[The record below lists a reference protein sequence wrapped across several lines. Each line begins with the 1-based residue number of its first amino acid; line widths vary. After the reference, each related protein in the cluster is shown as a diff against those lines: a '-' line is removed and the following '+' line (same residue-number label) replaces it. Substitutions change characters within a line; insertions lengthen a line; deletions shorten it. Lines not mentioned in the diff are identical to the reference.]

1 MLRGKN
7 KNNRPENNEDKEAD
21 GKQRRPKCARC
32 RNHGLISWL
41 RGHKRECRYREC
53 LCPKC
58 SLIAE
63 RQRVMAAQVALKRQQ
78 AAEDAI
84 ALKMAKVATGQK
96 LDRLPPGKIFG
107 MSVTEPKSTVDP
119 NDDDDAIPDKTKKH
133 DFGILVDSKDLPS
146 AVDGALPAA
155 RLQNCS
161 VRTLGGRG
169 KVERGPRRADDAAIF
184 SKFRSTIATLKKKRF
199 RSNSKIYLDTRNYGY
214 NKIAIRHFPV
224 CSYLADFSRRPV
236 EPIFFKSD
244 VSRIRACIGEKNIVR
259 NTRGS
264 SWSSFHRD
272 FTVQDSSEARS
283 RARSLLFEAGKLDG
297 PKEAAPVSQTSVETL
312 ARLFPNTKLSVL
324 QLVLQRC
331 GQDLLKAIEYFAS
344 DSLGIE
350 PSGGR
355 TSAFRP
361 PRPPQTIVDNVAGG
375 EQQPV
380 AGAMLAPI
388 YTSLSRNVYGDAG
401 YCLLNIVPE
410 PFANVVAADTTGT
423 GLPKTASDQETL
435 ALTNFRYGNYLSPG
449 VQQQLREHVCA
460 QVADRLSAR
469 TGILHHLPPVLP
481 GIPCVQP
488 NCAQC
493 NYKFA

>member
-1 MLRGKN
+1 MLRGRN
-7 KNNRPENNEDKEAD
+7 KNRVENNENNEGTDS
-21 GKQRRPKCARC
+21 KQRRPKCARC

-107 MSVTEPKSTVDP
+107 MSVTEPKSTVDQ
-119 NDDDDAIPDKTKKH
+119 DEDAILTSKKLDK
-133 DFGILVDSKDLPS
+133 IPEDSKDLPCAS
-146 AVDGALPAA
+146 TNDAS
-155 RLQNCS
+155 RLQNYSDDLENCS
-161 VRTLGGRG
+161 
-169 KVERGPRRADDAAIF
+169 K
-184 SKFRSTIATLKKKRF
+184 SK
-199 RSNSKIYLDTRNYGY
+199 
-214 NKIAIRHFPV
+214 
-224 CSYLADFSRRPV
+224 
-236 EPIFFKSD
+236 
-244 VSRIRACIGEKNIVR
+244 
-259 NTRGS
+259 
-264 SWSSFHRD
+264 
-272 FTVQDSSEARS
+272 
-283 RARSLLFEAGKLDG
+283 SLLFDTSKLETS
-297 PKEAAPVSQTSVETL
+297 KQSIPVSQTSVETL

-344 DSLGIE
+344 DSLGIVE
-350 PSGGR
+350 PAISTIGHAS
-355 TSAFRP
+355 SAFRP
-361 PRPPQTIVDNVAGG
+361 PQTTISVDSGPG
-375 EQQPV
+375 EQQQPIS
-380 AGAMLAPI
+380 GTMLAPI

-401 YCLLNIVPE
+401 YCLLNILPTAE
-410 PFANVVAADTTGT
+410 QLAKGT
-423 GLPKTASDQETL
+423 DLPIAKTAAEPQEAV
-435 ALTNFRYGNYLSPG
+435 ALNFRYNNYFTP
-449 VQQQLREHVCA
+449 VQQQLRDAHLCA
-460 QVADRLSAR
+460 QVAADRLSAAR
-469 TGILHHLPPVLP
+469 SAGILHHLPPAVLP